1 MAEQNKTKRKLPK
14 GIFYDKGAYHILYY
28 VEGKRYRKRIGPNLR
43 QAEAVLGKKR
53 TEIREGRFFEKPQ
66 RVTTTFDQLASA
78 YLSYAR
84 QNKRS
89 WNRDETSI
97 LKLSEVFR
105 GKKLTDIT
113 PAAVEHY
120 KTQRMASTT
129 MYGRPPAPAT
139 VNRELACLKHM
150 FSVARKG
157 LIHLPGGAP
166 NENPVSSVKFL
177 DEHNILD
184 RVLTAEEFRRMVNLS
199 PDYLKPIVLCAYYTG
214 MRKAEILGLT
224 WGRVDLKAGFIRLR
238 EVDTKTGE
246 RRSIPIGRELR
257 DVLQSLPLA
266 LDSHGNRVPYVF
278 TRNGQRIRSIREIFS
293 RVCREAGLA
302 DVVFH
307 TLRHTATTNLRRAG
321 VDALTAMKITG
332 HKTMAVFKRYNT
344 IDEPDLSAAQERV
357 DAYINTTAEKTAI
370 EHFSMR
376 GTKA

>member
-1 MAEQNKTKRKLPK
+1 MAQNKPKDKLPR
-14 GIFYDKGAYHILYY
+14 GIFYQKGAYNILYY
-28 VEGKRYRKRIGPNLR
+28 VEGKRYRQRIGPNLR

-53 TEIREGRFFEKPQ
+53 AEIREGRFFEKAK

-78 YLSYAR
+78 YLPYAR

-89 WNRDETSI
+89 WRRDQTSI
-97 LKLSEVFR
+97 LKLTAAFG

-120 KTQRMASTT
+120 KAQRLASTT
-129 MYGRPPAPAT
+129 RYGRPPAPAT

-166 NENPVSSVKFL
+166 HENPVSSVEFL

-184 RVLTAEEFRRMVNLS
+184 RVLTAEEFRRMVDLS
-199 PDYLKPIVLCAYYTG
+199 PDYLRPILTCAYYTS

-224 WGRVDLKAGFIRLR
+224 WDRVDLKVGFIRLR
-238 EVDTKTGE
+238 EVDTKTRE

-257 DVLQSLPLA
+257 NALRGLPLA
-266 LDSHGNRVPYVF
+266 LDSYGNRVPYVF
-278 TRNGQRIRSIREIFS
+278 TRNGHRIKSIREIFS
-293 RVCREAGLA
+293 RVCREAGLT

-307 TLRHTATTNLRRAG
+307 TLRHTATTNLRRSG

-370 EHFSMR
+370 ENFSEE
-376 GTKA
+376 GNQA